1 MAMQKVHVIKD
12 TNTKQITALG
22 YNPLK
27 HEILAGCEG
36 KMFFCSCYVWLGF
49 FERNR
54 FISNRLAVVVVLTL
68 FQKSKL

>member
-36 KMFFCSCYVWLGF
+36 KMFFFV
-49 FERNR
+49 
-54 FISNRLAVVVVLTL
+54 AVM
-68 FQKSKL
+68 SG

>member
-27 HEILAGCEG
+27 HEIFAGCEG
-36 KMFFCSCYVWLGF
+36 KICLYSLYLVRLLGKKQVY
-49 FERNR
+49 
-54 FISNRLAVVVVLTL
+54 L
-68 FQKSKL
+68 